1 MITPSKSIAFRRPV
15 RRRIYV
21 LFAAFSV
28 GVALLVIV
36 AAEVLLSIFAPARWR
51 QLSERK
57 HAEFDPLLGWVNQS
71 KVDIPDAYGAGVG
84 LTTNLRR
91 FRGKDELDDG
101 IPAGKTRIVC
111 SGDSFTLGYGVGD
124 AETYPRQLQ
133 ALDTR
138 LEVVNMGQGG
148 YGVDQAYLWYERD
161 ATFEHDVQVFG
172 FITADLRRM
181 RSSQF
186 FGYAKPLLKVE
197 DGVLRPS
204 NTPLSNVEQ
213 GTSSNLV
220 AFVQRTFNK
229 SQIAWAGR
237 ALFGK
242 TQESVDGVLS
252 EDEWQCFEAIVLELD
267 KLNQERHSAL
277 CVAYLP
283 ASVND
288 YTGIESDRPR
298 ERVRKFCEKRRICFL
313 DVVESWKQLPS
324 ADYAAKMISEATQ
337 HYSAAGNRF
346 VARAIYRGLTAN
358 GLLPRS
364 AKSSE
369 APVVQAMAVAPPS
382 SN

>member
-1 MITPSKSIAFRRPV
+1 MSTPSLAIAVRRPV
-15 RRRIYV
+15 RKRIYV

-28 GVALLVIV
+28 GAALLVIV
-36 AAEVLLSIFAPARWR
+36 AAEALLSIFAPPRWR

-57 HAEFDPLLGWVNQS
+57 HAEFDPVLGWVNQQS
-71 KVDIPDAYGAGVG
+71 VDIPDAYGPGVR
-84 LTTNLRR
+84 LTTNSRR
-91 FRGKDELDDG
+91 FRGNRELDDG

-124 AETYPRQLQ
+124 AETYPRQLE
-133 ALDTR
+133 ALDPQFD
-138 LEVVNMGQGG
+138 VVNMGQGG
-148 YGVDQAYLWYERD
+148 YGVDQAYLWYKRD
-161 ATFEHDVQVFG
+161 ATFAHHVQVFG

-197 DGVLRPS
+197 DGVLRSS

-213 GTSSNLV
+213 GPSSNLG

-237 ALFGK
+237 ALFGR

-252 EDEWQCFEAIVLELD
+252 EDEWQCFEAIVMELD
-267 KLNQERHSAL
+267 KLNEERHSAL

-298 ERVRKFCEKRRICFL
+298 ERVRRFCEERGIGFV
-313 DVVESWKQLPS
+313 DVVESWKRLPS
-324 ADYAAKMISEATQ
+324 ADDAARLISDATQ

-358 GLLPRS
+358 GLSPRS
-364 AKSSE
+364 ANSSE
-369 APVVQAMAVAPPS
+369 APVVQARTVAPPS
-382 SN
+382 GN